1 MYKRYAYSVMRMKYN
16 VHDMMRNESYIRTQL
31 ISIACTMFLQKLR
44 GHFFLAVGDILWP
57 FFCFITRAFCTIQV
71 SWLKTS
77 GTFTM
82 IPWKTWDIYLGTL
95 ASLRKP
101 LQCNLGNL
109 ENIYNVT
116 LRTFTWNPW
125 EAWEP
130 WEPWGTEATF
140 TMQPWQPWERL
151 LGNLEN
157 LERTFRL

>member
-1 MYKRYAYSVMRMKYN
+1 MHHVLTKTARPLLPCCWGYS
-16 VHDMMRNESYIRTQL
+16 
-31 ISIACTMFLQKLR
+31 
-44 GHFFLAVGDILWP
+44 LA

-151 LGNLEN
+151 RGTLKTLSEPLDSNLGNLETLTSN
-157 LERTFRL
+157 PGNIEGTLTI